1 MYFPD
6 LYADVTELAD
16 GPDLGSG
23 ALICVWVR
31 LPSSAPRGVAK
42 SVKASAFDADIQ
54 RFESVHPRQLKMLWF
69 LAIASLILE

>member
-1 MYFPD
+1 MYLPD
-6 LYADVTELAD
+6 LYADVTELVD

-42 SVKASAFDADIQ
+42 WLRHQPLTLTYNGSSPFTPAN
-54 RFESVHPRQLKMLWF
+54 
-69 LAIASLILE
+69 